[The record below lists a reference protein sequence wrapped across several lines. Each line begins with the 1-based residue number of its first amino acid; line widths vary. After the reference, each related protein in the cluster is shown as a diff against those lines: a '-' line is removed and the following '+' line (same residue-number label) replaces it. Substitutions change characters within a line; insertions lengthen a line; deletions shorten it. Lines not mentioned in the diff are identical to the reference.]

1 VIGRVCLV
9 GAGPGD
15 PDLLTVRA
23 CRRLAEADLVLF
35 DALAAQ
41 DLRPLAPEARWFY
54 VGKRA
59 GRASMA
65 QDAINRLM
73 VREARRGHQVV
84 RLKGGDPFV
93 FGRGGE
99 EALALAEAGIP
110 FEVIPGIS
118 SAIAAPGSFG
128 IPVTHRGAASGLFV
142 VSGHAPEAYGPV
154 LDALP
159 AKGVTLVVLMGF
171 AARADIAA
179 RLLGRGFA
187 AETPAAL
194 LVGATTPEAF
204 SWIGRLDGLATALGS
219 DDRLASNGAPVMIV
233 IGQVVNLASILGA
246 AASVGGEYDRQ
257 SGQDDQENH
266 DSVDTMLLRRLEDG
280 TGGR

>member
-1 VIGRVCLV
+1 MSAPTSIGRVSLV

-118 SAIAAPGSFG
+118 SAVAAPGSFG
-128 IPVTHRGAASGLFV
+128 IPVTHRGAAAAFCV
-142 VSGHAPEAYGPV
+142 VSGHAPSAYGPV

-159 AKGVTLVVLMGF
+159 ASGVTLVVLMGY

-179 RLLGRGFA
+179 RLLVRGFP

-204 SWIGRLDGLATALGS
+204 SWIGRLDELAGALS
-219 DDRLASNGAPVMIV
+219 DDERIGAHGAPVMIV
-233 IGQVVNLASILGA
+233 IGAVVRLAGVLGG
-246 AASVGGEYDRQ
+246 AASVVPRADA
-257 SGQDDQENH
+257 D
-266 DSVDTMLLRRLEDG
+266 VDPDAVLPRRREE
-280 TGGR
+280 GGR

>member
-1 VIGRVCLV
+1 VTGRVSLI

-23 CRRLAEADLVLF
+23 SRRLAEADLVLF

-65 QDAINRLM
+65 QEAINRLM
-73 VREARRGHQVV
+73 IREARRGHVVV

-99 EALALAEAGIP
+99 EALALAAAGVP
-110 FEVIPGIS
+110 FEVVPGIS

-128 IPVTHRGAASGLFV
+128 IPVTHRGAASSFCV
-142 VSGHAPEAYGPV
+142 VSGHAASAYAPV
-154 LDALP
+154 LDAIP
-159 AKGVTLVVLMGF
+159 ASGLTLVVLMAF
-171 AARADIAA
+171 AARADIAD
-179 RLLGRGFA
+179 RLLRRGFA
-187 AETPAAL
+187 PTTPAAL
-194 LVGATTPEAF
+194 VIGATTTDAHC
-204 SWIGRLDGLATALGS
+204 WRGRLDEVGAAGMS
-219 DDRLASNGAPVMIV
+219 AEVEARIAAGAPVMIV
-233 IGQVVNLASILGA
+233 IGEVVSLADVLA
-246 AASVGGEYDRQ
+246 PAVVVQARQ
-257 SGQDDQENH
+257 
-266 DSVDTMLLRRLEDG
+266 G
-280 TGGR
+280 TGEP

>member
-1 VIGRVCLV
+1 MTAPGKAIGRVSLV

-23 CRRLAEADLVLF
+23 CRRLGEADLVLF

-73 VREARRGHQVV
+73 VREARRGNQVV

-99 EALALAEAGIP
+99 EALALADAGVP

-118 SAIAAPGSFG
+118 SAVAAPGSFG
-128 IPVTHRGAASGLFV
+128 IPVTHRGAASGFCV
-142 VSGHAPEAYGPV
+142 VSGHAAAAYGPV

-159 AKGVTLVVLMGF
+159 QRGVTLVVLMGF

-179 RLLGRGFA
+179 RLLGRGFP

-204 SWIGRLDGLATALGS
+204 SWMGRHDQLGTALGADERVS
-219 DDRLASNGAPVMIV
+219 STGAPVMIV
-233 IGQVVNLASILGA
+233 IGEVVTLAAVLGA
-246 AASVGGEYDRQ
+246 AAPVESA
-257 SGQDDQENH
+257 
-266 DSVDTMLLRRLEDG
+266 SVDDVDATTLVRRLEEG
-280 TGGR
+280 SGGR

>member
-1 VIGRVCLV
+1 VTGRVSLV

-23 CRRLAEADLVLF
+23 ARRLGEADLVLF

-65 QDAINRLM
+65 QEAINRLM
-73 VREARRGHQVV
+73 IREARRGNEVV

-99 EALALAEAGIP
+99 EALALAAAGVP

-118 SAIAAPGSFG
+118 SSIAAPGSFG
-128 IPVTHRGAASGLFV
+128 IPVTHRGAASSFCV
-142 VSGHAPEAYGPV
+142 VSGHAASAYGPV
-154 LDALP
+154 VDSIPSSGL
-159 AKGVTLVVLMGF
+159 TLVVLMAF
-171 AARADIAA
+171 AARADIAT
-179 RLLGRGFA
+179 RLLARGFA
-187 AETPAAL
+187 AATPSAL
-194 LVGATTPEAF
+194 VVGATTADAYC
-204 SWIGRLDGLATALGS
+204 WRGRLDQLAAADLSADLEARIAG
-219 DDRLASNGAPVMIV
+219 GAPVMIV
-233 IGQVVNLASILGA
+233 IGQVVALADVLEPAVAVESRRGIR
-246 AASVGGEYDRQ
+246 GEP
-257 SGQDDQENH
+257 
-266 DSVDTMLLRRLEDG
+266 
-280 TGGR
+280 

>member
-1 VIGRVCLV
+1 VIGRVTLV

-23 CRRLAEADLVLF
+23 THRLAEADLVLF

-41 DLRPLAPEARWFY
+41 DLLRPLAPEARWFY

-73 VREARRGHQVV
+73 IREARRGHQVV

-99 EALALAEAGIP
+99 EALALAEAGVP
-110 FEVIPGIS
+110 FEVVPGIS
-118 SAIAAPGSFG
+118 SSIAAPGAFG
-128 IPVTHRGAASGLFV
+128 IPVTHRGAAAGYCV
-142 VSGHAPEAYGPV
+142 VSGHAESAYAPV
-154 LDALP
+154 LASLP
-159 AKGVTLVVLMGF
+159 PSGVTLVVLMGF

-179 RLLGRGFA
+179 RLLARGFSPA
-187 AETPAAL
+187 TPAAML
-194 LVGATTPEAF
+194 IGATTRDGF
-204 SWIGRLDGLATALGS
+204 SWIGRLDGLADALAG
-219 DDRLASNGAPVMIV
+219 DERVAGGNGAPVTIV
-233 IGQVVNLASILGA
+233 VGEVVTLAGVLGGV
-246 AASVGGEYDRQ
+246 VGAGEARDWPYLEESRQ
-257 SGQDDQENH
+257 
-266 DSVDTMLLRRLEDG
+266 
-280 TGGR
+280 

>member
-1 VIGRVCLV
+1 MIGRVSLV

-41 DLRPLAPEARWFY
+41 DLRQLAPEARWFY

-99 EALALAEAGIP
+99 EALALCEAGIP

-118 SAIAAPGSFG
+118 SAVAAPASFG
-128 IPVTHRGAASGLFV
+128 IPVTHRGAASAFTV
-142 VSGHAPEAYGPV
+142 VAGHAPTSYAPV
-154 LDALP
+154 LESLP
-159 AKGVTLVVLMGF
+159 KSGVTLVVLMGF

-187 AETPAAL
+187 PETPAAL

-204 SWIGRLDGLATALGS
+204 SWTGRLDGLGSALV
-219 DDRLASNGAPVMIV
+219 DDQRVGGAPVMIV
-233 IGQVVNLASILGA
+233 IGEVVNLAAVLGA
-246 AASVGGEYDRQ
+246 PIRNDDGH
-257 SGQDDQENH
+257 QD
-266 DSVDTMLLRRLEDG
+266 VFRPLEGDG